1 MNSISNDN
9 LKNNLSIIRAE
20 LSKYDEMTRKEFF
33 NEAINNRLKNTLY
46 IYNIETDKLSDFLIQ
61 QHGMR
66 VLKAITKIQK
76 ADDKKVI
83 YDNMKGALND

>member
-1 MNSISNDN
+1 MNLISSDN

-20 LSKYDEMTRKEFF
+20 LSKYDKMTRKEFF
-33 NEAINNRLKNTLY
+33 NQAINNRLKNTLY

-61 QHGMR
+61 QQGMR

-83 YDNMKGALND
+83 YNNMKGALND